1 MKLYFEDL
9 QKKSI
14 VDVIKEEMANLGSDL
29 GRTISV
35 SSPPSNIFQKEI
47 IVSTDSNIPPI
58 ELRIIIDRCRLTFY
72 QYGNLRVH
80 KITSE
85 YKDDC
90 IEIRFIYWQIG
101 PK

>member
-9 QKKSI
+9 QKKPI
-14 VDVIKEEMANLGSDL
+14 VDVIKDEMAHLGSDL

-35 SSPPSNIFQKEI
+35 SSPPSNIFQQEI
-47 IVSTDSNIPPI
+47 IVSTDSNTPSI
-58 ELRIIIDRCRLTFY
+58 ELRIIIDRCRLTFH
-72 QYGNLRVH
+72 QYGNLKVN
-80 KITSE
+80 KIISE

-90 IEIRFIYWQIG
+90 IEIRFIYWQMG